1 MFKLRLLGITVS
13 KPSERLSKRDN
24 MRTLLVLVIFV
35 MVYMPTPPLNSEVD
49 ADTFT
54 FVRLKYRGHRS
65 IWDIDWPA
73 SDRNFI
79 LQLREHTNIDVSPKE
94 KIVDIRSK
102 ELFEYPFAY
111 MLEVSRLIL
120 TTEEAENVR
129 EYLLRGG
136 FIMVDDFHGG
146 RQWKQFY
153 KQFKKIFP
161 KREPEDIPISHPL
174 FHCFFKIDKLM
185 QIPGAGAAMRG
196 RTYEKHDGFPARCL
210 GVYDDYGRLMMMI
223 NFNSDLGDGWEHAA
237 ESFYPRERSDM
248 AFKLGINAVVYSLT
262 H

>member
-1 MFKLRLLGITVS
+1 MFTS
-13 KPSERLSKRDN
+13 
-24 MRTLLVLVIFV
+24 VI
-35 MVYMPTPPLNSEVD
+35 PLD
-49 ADTFT
+49 AETDTDAFT
-54 FVRLKYRGHRS
+54 FVRLKYRGRAS

-79 LQLREHTNIDVSPKE
+79 RQLRAHTNIEVSPKE

-102 ELFEYPFAY
+102 ELFKYPFAY

-136 FIMVDDFHGG
+136 FILVDDFHGG

-161 KREPEDIPISHPL
+161 KREPKDIPISHPL
-174 FHCFFKIDKLM
+174 FHCFYQIDELK

-196 RTYEKHDGFPARCL
+196 MTYEKHDGFPARCL

-237 ESFYPRERSDM
+237 ERFYPRECSDM
-248 AFKLGINAVVYSLT
+248 AFKLGINAVVYALT